1 VTSADGR
8 RLILLRHAKSSYP
21 GGVTD
26 RDRPLASRG
35 RREAALAGRWLM
47 SSQPPIGA
55 VLCSPAARAR
65 ETLERSG
72 ISAEATVIPA
82 LYGAGPDEI
91 IELIG
96 DVPDEVRTLLVVAH
110 APGLPA
116 TAAMLAGPG
125 SNEDAVAEL
134 QRGFPTS
141 AIAVLEVPGPWPSAQ
156 YGSCALLTVHV
167 PRA

>member
-1 VTSADGR
+1 MTSADGR

-47 SSQPPIGA
+47 SRQPRIDA

-72 ISAEATVIPA
+72 ITAQATEIPA

-91 IELIG
+91 IGIVG
-96 DVPDEVRTLLVVAH
+96 DVPDDMRTLLVVAH

-125 SNEDAVAEL
+125 SNEDALADL

-141 AIAVLEVPGPWPSAQ
+141 AIAVLDVPGPWAAAQ
-156 YGSCALLTVHV
+156 HGACALLTVHV